1 MFRGFSPRSIADIRE
16 RVIAAGERRVRP
28 CLMTTATTLLALLPI
43 VTSPGRGSDL
53 MVPMALPTV
62 GGIALSLVTLL
73 TVPVLF
79 SIPEEAR
86 LWRARRKV
94 DRPHHDPITPPKEEG
109 DP

>member
-1 MFRGFSPRSIADIRE
+1 MSRRGGLGLLAVGLI
-16 RVIAAGERRVRP
+16 G
-28 CLMTTATTLLALLPI
+28 LALLPV

-79 SIPEEAR
+79 SIPEEVR
-86 LWRARRKV
+86 LWRARRLATHAQ
-94 DRPHHDPITPPKEEG
+94 PHPTSEP
-109 DP
+109 